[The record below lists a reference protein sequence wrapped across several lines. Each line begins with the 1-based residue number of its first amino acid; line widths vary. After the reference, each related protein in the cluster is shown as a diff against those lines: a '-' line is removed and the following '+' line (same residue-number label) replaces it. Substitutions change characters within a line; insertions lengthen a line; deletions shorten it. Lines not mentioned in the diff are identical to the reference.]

1 MNPEVLRLLVA
12 KGVDLSKGN
21 LRGTTAVMNAA
32 GGGGVDQVRILIEAK
47 ADLASK
53 DARGWTALDYAL
65 NRSDAN
71 RDVVV
76 EMIRAAGGAPAATPV
91 PTAPAGS

>member
-1 MNPEVLRLLVA
+1 
-12 KGVDLSKGN
+12 
-21 LRGTTAVMNAA
+21 MNAA
-32 GGGGVDQVRILIEAK
+32 GGGGVDQVRILIDAK
-47 ADLASK
+47 SDLAAK

-76 EMIRAAGGAPAATPV
+76 EMIRAAGGAPAATPA